1 LDKSI
6 EIEPTNNSVE
16 IEPTENSIEIELIKN
31 SVEVLLVKVESI
43 FEYVTPAQV
52 VVERKEVG

>member
-6 EIEPTNNSVE
+6 ELES
-16 IEPTENSIEIELIKN
+16 TENMIDVS
-31 SVEVLLVKVESI
+31 LVKVESI

-52 VVERKEVG
+52 VVEKKEVE